1 MSSGATRIIG
11 LSAAFAAALNGTMVM
26 PLIVLALSRIPGISE
41 STATLVA
48 SAEIGGIALYCLLC
62 PRLVK
67 HAHFKV
73 ALGGVL
79 ALVLGELATHFAD
92 GIGAL
97 SMARLLTGLGE
108 GALFSL
114 ITSDVAAEAEAERI
128 WGQINLLG
136 GVCMGCLL
144 FALSTQTP
152 VDGRGNIFL
161 WLAVFGAALAP
172 LVFLIRPKAPQN
184 KPASTPLS
192 LPKFHIALILFVV
205 VLAYGV
211 QAGQWAVSGYM
222 GELSHIAPVTVGL
235 FLALSSIAGF
245 AGAIVPSLTRN
256 PGHRVRF
263 VALGYL
269 IMGGALY
276 EFFNVEGQTAFLSA
290 QILVNVGFYM
300 VTPFMTGL
308 LTENDPD
315 GALVMRTL
323 IIAMVGAGVGTAA
336 AGELF
341 ADGGP
346 GLFSLIAIVIVGV
359 ALICAVRVFRWVHA
373 ASLELRASGAD
384 RTALLALM
392 NLILTASV
400 TERAE
405 QFH

>member
-1 MSSGATRIIG
+1 MSSAAKRIIG

-26 PLIVLALSRIPGISE
+26 PLIVLALSRIPGITE

-67 HAHFKV
+67 RAHFTV

-79 ALVLGELATHFAD
+79 ALVLGELATHMVD
-92 GIGAL
+92 GIGPL

-144 FALSTQTP
+144 FALSTLPQET
-152 VDGRGNIFL
+152 GRGNIFL
-161 WLAVFGAALAP
+161 WLAVFAAALAP
-172 LVFLIRPKAPQN
+172 LVFLIRPKAPQD
-184 KPASTPLS
+184 KPAATPLS
-192 LPKFHIALILFVV
+192 LSKFHIALILFVV
-205 VLAYGV
+205 LLAYGV

-222 GELSHIAPVTVGL
+222 GELSHIPAVTVGL

-256 PGHRVRF
+256 PDYRVRF
-263 VALGYL
+263 VALGFL

-276 EFFNVEGQTAFLSA
+276 EFFNIGGQTAFLSA

-323 IIAMVGAGVGTAA
+323 ILAMVGAGVGTAL

-346 GLFSLIAIVIVGV
+346 GVFSLIVIIVVGV
-359 ALICAVRVFRWVHA
+359 ALVCAVRVFHRVRSVNPTGAQRA
-373 ASLELRASGAD
+373 ALD
-384 RTALLALM
+384 P
-392 NLILTASV
+392 
-400 TERAE
+400 
-405 QFH
+405 H